1 MDEISN
7 LSEEQLDDMRV
18 WELHCFIEQDK
29 AEGRGMRVYE
39 MDASWEKLHWRPVYK
54 PQTGEERSQYN
65 PLIAARS

>member
-39 MDASWEKLHWRPVYK
+39 MDASWETLHWRPVYK
-54 PQTGEERSQYN
+54 PRLGEERGRYS
-65 PLIAARS
+65 PLIATRS